1 MRHGTK
7 QATVPAHK
15 NEGKSLVLLQ
25 TGTTSTQ
32 ADMTAGW
39 KMAESDEPTTKPER
53 RETEDKAEEECVAA
67 TLGHISESK
76 PLVLLQVN
84 CRSICNKFLGFWNL
98 IDTYNTYAVIGTESW
113 LSDEINK
120 AEVFRDDHITF
131 MRDRC
136 SRGGGVFICL
146 NNYIDCRVLWTGEVF
161 EMTAV
166 EVKGRNPKFAWEVV
180 GVYRAPNK
188 DMRIIERLA
197 ARTGF
202 TGNSTKLSIIWGDLK
217 LP

>member
-1 MRHGTK
+1 MQARREKVRHGTK

-67 TLGHISESK
+67 TLGHIPEGK

-84 CRSICNKFLGFWNL
+84 CRSICNKILEFWNL
-98 IDTYNTYAVIGTESW
+98 ID
-113 LSDEINK
+113 
-120 AEVFRDDHITF
+120 ITL
-131 MRDRC
+131 M
-136 SRGGGVFICL
+136 L
-146 NNYIDCRVLWTGEVF
+146 
-161 EMTAV
+161 
-166 EVKGRNPKFAWEVV
+166 
-180 GVYRAPNK
+180 
-188 DMRIIERLA
+188 
-197 ARTGF
+197 
-202 TGNSTKLSIIWGDLK
+202 
-217 LP
+217 